1 MTPLLIYCV
10 ELVPRVRLLLN
21 NDQKGKLDLRMRN
34 LGSMKTKKG
43 LQAVL
48 HNTKTF
54 MESQTYTVGAKK
66 FREEDKRLEARDAAH
81 WKAE

>member
-54 MESQTYTVGAKK
+54 MES
-66 FREEDKRLEARDAAH
+66 
-81 WKAE
+81 